1 MLLFRL
7 NTASA
12 GGSYFQE
19 AKDAHNKEYS
29 TTDAVVQLASGRTP
43 EQIAADIRLTRAVQ
57 RFLVD
62 LSVIGTINDFRE
74 ADTVSEYAVATIFA
88 MPGLRQA
95 DKVRHVGDFRKAY
108 MAAKEAGDLNAA
120 KELLRLA
127 REAPRSPNNL
137 NRLTA
142 AEAKIHAREVIQR
155 LQIDNKIANQMRN
168 RGWTKQDIEAFI
180 QRGRTGTSV
189 DKRSPA
195 KTPDNLGRDDLADV
209 YGNAK
214 EYVVIN
220 HRTGVVTQVSDRLDP
235 NWIKD
240 RRINFFK

>member
-1 MLLFRL
+1 M
-7 NTASA
+7 
-12 GGSYFQE
+12 G
-19 AKDAHNKEYS
+19 
-29 TTDAVVQLASGRTP
+29 
-43 EQIAADIRLTRAVQ
+43 
-57 RFLVD
+57 
-62 LSVIGTINDFRE
+62 
-74 ADTVSEYAVATIFA
+74 VSEYAVATIFA

-195 KTPDNLGRDDLADV
+195 KTPGNLGRDDLADV

-220 HRTGVVTQVSDRLDP
+220 RRTG
-235 NWIKD
+235 
-240 RRINFFK
+240 

>member
-1 MLLFRL
+1 MLLFSL

-12 GGSYFQE
+12 EGSYFQE

-29 TTDAVVQLASGRTP
+29 STDAVVQLASGRTP

-168 RGWTKQDIEAFI
+168 RG
-180 QRGRTGTSV
+180 
-189 DKRSPA
+189 
-195 KTPDNLGRDDLADV
+195 
-209 YGNAK
+209 
-214 EYVVIN
+214 
-220 HRTGVVTQVSDRLDP
+220 
-235 NWIKD
+235 
-240 RRINFFK
+240 